1 MLTDSSQLNAFIA
14 SVHERDLKVTEAIA
28 RFTQAQEDMSARL
41 FGGPTQKGMLPY
53 MIENAATTAKELRG
67 QIEIVEHRTTALESW
82 LGTSRSWL
90 AGAVAILGLEG
101 TALSLYFSKIAAHI
115 QALHK

>member
-1 MLTDSSQLNAFIA
+1 MKYENQ
-14 SVHERDLKVTEAIA
+14 SVIHEE
-28 RFTQAQEDMSARL
+28 
-41 FGGPTQKGMLPY
+41 Y

-67 QIEIVEHRTTALESW
+67 HS
-82 LGTSRSWL
+82 TSRSWL

>member
-1 MLTDSSQLNAFIA
+1 MSTDNSQLNDFIA

-53 MIENAATTAKELRG
+53 MIDTATTTAKELRG

-82 LGTSRSWL
+82 RGTSRSWL
-90 AGAVAILGLEG
+90 AGAVAILSLEG
-101 TALSLYFSKIAAHI
+101 TALGLFFQHLSSKAHI
-115 QALHK
+115 ITK